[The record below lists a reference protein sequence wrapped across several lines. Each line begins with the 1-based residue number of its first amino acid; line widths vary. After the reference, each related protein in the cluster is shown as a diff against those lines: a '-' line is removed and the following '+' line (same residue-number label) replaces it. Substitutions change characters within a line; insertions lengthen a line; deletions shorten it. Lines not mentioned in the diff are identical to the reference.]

1 MATDHDDDDDD
12 DAADDADDDAA
23 DDVDNAEDAAAGAA
37 GDADDADDAEERKV
51 LIFTQQPAV
60 QWSLPNSKVSH
71 YFSWKSPTF
80 RKSSSNI
87 AKSGWSSQRLSES

>member
-1 MATDHDDDDDD
+1 MFS
-12 DAADDADDDAA
+12 AAADDDADGVA
-23 DDVDNAEDAAAGAA
+23 ADAAA
-37 GDADDADDAEERKV
+37 AERNV

-71 YFSWKSPTF
+71 YFSSKSPTF